1 MKRQSGD
8 VISELLSFD
17 GKKILDIGC
26 GDGSLVRRMTI
37 KGAHV
42 TGLECG
48 HLQLEK
54 AYGTDKAG
62 DENYVEG
69 VGENLPMEDNTF
81 DIVVFF
87 NSLHHIPVNN
97 QAKALMEAARVLKP
111 GGQVYISEPVAE
123 GTHFELNKP
132 VDDESIV
139 RKAALSALKDT
150 ASHGLT
156 EQQEL
161 TYIHRAVHDSYATYR
176 ERMIRI
182 LPERKTY
189 FDAHDEAHQ
198 KSFESFAVK
207 TPDGYAF
214 DQPVRVNLFTKQGL
228 NPKR

>member
-17 GKKILDIGC
+17 SKKILDIGC
-26 GDGSLVRRMTI
+26 GDGSLVRRMTL

-62 DENYVEG
+62 NETYIEG
-69 VGENLPMEDNTF
+69 VGENLPLKDATF
-81 DIVVFF
+81 DIVIFF
-87 NSLHHIPVNN
+87 NSLHHIPVKK
-97 QAKALMEAARVLKP
+97 QAQALVEAARVLKP

-123 GTHFELNKP
+123 GAHFELNKP
-132 VDDESIV
+132 VDDETIV

-150 ASHGLT
+150 TSHGLT

-161 TYIHRAVHDSYATYR
+161 TYIHRANHDSYAAYR
-176 ERMIRI
+176 EHMIRI
-182 LPERKTY
+182 SPERKAY
-189 FDAHDEAHQ
+189 FDDHDDVHQ
-198 KSFESFAVK
+198 KSFENFAAK

-214 DQPVRVNLFTKQGL
+214 DQPVRVNLFTK
-228 NPKR
+228 